1 MEEKIVKMADGFE
14 FHIVNPDKE
23 TKPVTEKDVFGKLL
37 DFAEKKAK
45 EIEKRNKEKSKLL
58 LNIVEETEKL

>member
-1 MEEKIVKMADGFE
+1 MEEKIVKLSDGFE
-14 FHIVNPDKE
+14 IHIVNPDKE
-23 TKPVTEKDVFGKLL
+23 KEPVTEKDIFGVLL

-58 LNIVEETEKL
+58 F

>member
-1 MEEKIVKMADGFE
+1 MEEKVVKMADGFE
-14 FHIVNPDKE
+14 IHIVNPDKE
-23 TKPVTEKDVFGKLL
+23 VDKKPVTEKDVFGMLL

-58 LNIVEETEKL
+58 LNIGK